1 MFKALKY
8 IFLANLYRKAKKSFT
23 MLFIYVVSLILVSF
37 IINDLISISTGV
49 AVYILLLIKW
59 VSILS
64 LLSLIGFSILKIF
77 NIATNPFESKENET
91 TKSNKEKISTDTKK
105 DRILAKEKLFT
116 QSDLIMQK
124 YMKD

>member
-1 MFKALKY
+1 MLKAFKYLL
-8 IFLANLYRKAKKSFT
+8 LASLYKKAKKSFV
-23 MLFIYVVSLILVSF
+23 MLFVYLVALMLISF
-37 IINDLISISTGV
+37 IINDLMSISTGV

-59 VSILS
+59 VLILS

-77 NIATNPFESKENET
+77 NIATNPFESKEDEV
-91 TKSNKEKISTDTKK
+91 TKSNKEKLFTDTKK

-124 YMKD
+124 YIKD